1 MSTHLNEE
9 RKKFLEKMLEAY
21 TIENESDAKGPEQ
34 LRHYLLRRNNALLQA
49 PPARLF
55 PRLPLIFFPRC
66 VTRQPL
72 SAALSF
78 LLNPVAQ

>member
-1 MSTHLNEE
+1 MSIHLNEE

-49 PPARLF
+49 LPARLF
-55 PRLPLIFFPRC
+55 PRLPLII
-66 VTRQPL
+66 
-72 SAALSF
+72 F
-78 LLNPVAQ
+78 LDA

>member
-21 TIENESDAKGPEQ
+21 TMENESDAKGPEQ

-49 PPARLF
+49 LPARLF
-55 PRLPLIFFPRC
+55 LRLPLIVFPDAGRD
-66 VTRQPL
+66 
-72 SAALSF
+72 
-78 LLNPVAQ
+78 NPGRWRRASC